1 MRAKYCKIYK
11 GTSFYVASKNSSDI
25 DDSKC
30 TYLRV
35 CSLHFVTGKPSALT
49 DQTNPDWA
57 PSQNLGHTYVEKV
70 DVDRYA
76 RISERNEKRKRSES
90 IETVLSAVTQ
100 STLTTHLVDEEHG
113 ATSASLSESESNN
126 KYSQTE
132 LSLDKITAMKI
143 EINRLTQENLE
154 LKNKISD
161 MTIDEKSFLNDDEK
175 VLFYTG
181 LPSWKILSA
190 TLELVRPYLMH
201 SPKCSLSP
209 FRELLLT
216 VMKLRLNLT
225 GEDLAYRFGN
235 INKGT
240 VLRIFLQVIDVLYN
254 HLSPLILWPDREAL
268 RKTLPVDFRK
278 HCPKCVAIIDFFE
291 IFLDRALNLLARAQT
306 YSSYKHHNMIKY
318 LIAISPQGTISF
330 ISSG

>member
-1 MRAKYCKIYK
+1 MAVRSDRDKEL
-11 GTSFYVASKNSSDI
+11 SFYRIPALKSNASKILQDLHKERRSLWLRRIRRADI

-35 CSLHFVTGKPSALT
+35 CSLHFATGKPSALT

-100 STLTTHLVDEEHG
+100 STLTNHLVDEEHG

-132 LSLDKITAMKI
+132 LSLDKITAMKS

-161 MTIDEKSFLNDDEK
+161 VTLDEKSFLNDDEK

-181 LPSWKILSA
+181 LPNWKILSA
-190 TLELVRPYLMH
+190 TLELIWLIDLET
-201 SPKCSLSP
+201 ST
-209 FRELLLT
+209 RELYQ
-216 VMKLRLNLT
+216 
-225 GEDLAYRFGN
+225 EF
-235 INKGT
+235 
-240 VLRIFLQVIDVLYN
+240 
-254 HLSPLILWPDREAL
+254 
-268 RKTLPVDFRK
+268 
-278 HCPKCVAIIDFFE
+278 
-291 IFLDRALNLLARAQT
+291 
-306 YSSYKHHNMIKY
+306 SYK
-318 LIAISPQGTISF
+318 
-330 ISSG
+330 